1 LEARFVSNAAFVFL
15 DWSQRMEL
23 RHLRYFCAVA
33 DWNGF
38 NRAARAL
45 HTSQSSISAQIRDLE
60 QEIGVKLLNRTQSQV
75 TLTVAGKRFL
85 EESRKVVAAA
95 DRAVNIAQRTA
106 RGEIGSLTIGFLIWG
121 TEAFFPG
128 VIRDF
133 RKLHPDVQLSLMEML
148 SRAQPEALLNGSID
162 IGFTRPL
169 EPPYDAQLRSELLYT
184 DPVVAVL
191 PADHRL
197 AGGPLRLH
205 DLANERFVVCDRNI
219 APAFFDKF
227 TSLCA
232 QAGFS
237 PNIVQTSNLVSSVLT
252 LVEAGEG
259 VTLLPSGLKHNRS
272 DISFCPLIDPGGGI
286 DLVMAWSPKREG
298 ETHKSF
304 LDFMRSKKKFIRSSL
319 KIG

>member
-1 LEARFVSNAAFVFL
+1 
-15 DWSQRMEL
+15 MEL

-75 TLTVAGKRFL
+75 TLTMAGESFL

-95 DRAVNIAQRTA
+95 DRAVDIAQRTA
-106 RGEIGSLTIGFLIWG
+106 RGEIGLLTIGFLIWG
-121 TEAFFPG
+121 TGAFFPG
-128 VIRDF
+128 IIRGF
-133 RKLHPDVQLSLMEML
+133 RQLHPGVQLSVMEML
-148 SRAQPEALLNGSID
+148 SHAQPQALLNGSLD

-169 EPPYDAQLRSELLYT
+169 EPPYDSQLRSELLYT

-191 PADHRL
+191 PADHPM
-197 AGGPLRLH
+197 AGAPLRLH
-205 DLANERFVVCDRNI
+205 DLANERFVVCDRNS
-219 APAFFDKF
+219 APSFFDKI

-237 PNIVQTSNLVSSVLT
+237 PNIVRTSNLVSSVLT

-259 VTLLPSGLKHNRS
+259 ITLLPSGLQHSRFS
-272 DISFCPLIDPGGGI
+272 DLSFCPITDPACGI

-298 ETHKSF
+298 GTHKSF
-304 LDFMRSKKKFIRSSL
+304 LDFIRSKKKFIRSSL
-319 KIG
+319 NTG

>member
-1 LEARFVSNAAFVFL
+1 
-15 DWSQRMEL
+15 M
-23 RHLRYFCAVA
+23 
-33 DWNGF
+33 
-38 NRAARAL
+38 
-45 HTSQSSISAQIRDLE
+45 
-60 QEIGVKLLNRTQSQV
+60 
-75 TLTVAGKRFL
+75 
-85 EESRKVVAAA
+85 
-95 DRAVNIAQRTA
+95 
-106 RGEIGSLTIGFLIWG
+106 
-121 TEAFFPG
+121 
-128 VIRDF
+128 
-133 RKLHPDVQLSLMEML
+133 
-148 SRAQPEALLNGSID
+148 
-162 IGFTRPL
+162 RPL
-169 EPPYDAQLRSELLYT
+169 EPPYDSQLRSELLYT
-184 DPVVAVL
+184 DLVVAVL

-219 APAFFDKF
+219 APTFFDKI

-259 VTLLPSGLKHNRS
+259 VTLLPSGLQHRRFS
-272 DISFCPLIDPGGGI
+272 DLSFCPLIDPGGGI

>member
-1 LEARFVSNAAFVFL
+1 
-15 DWSQRMEL
+15 MEL

-60 QEIGVKLLNRTQSQV
+60 QEIGVKLLNRTQSHV
-75 TLTVAGKRFL
+75 TLTEAGKRFL

-95 DRAVNIAQRTA
+95 DRAVDIAQRTA

-121 TEAFFPG
+121 TGAFFPG
-128 VIRDF
+128 IIRGF
-133 RKLHPDVQLSLMEML
+133 RKLHPGVQLSVMEML

-162 IGFTRPL
+162 IGFMRPL
-169 EPPYDAQLRSELLYT
+169 EPPYDSQLRSELLYT

-205 DLANERFVVCDRNI
+205 DLADERFVICDRDI
-219 APAFFDKF
+219 APTFFDKV

-232 QAGFS
+232 QVGFS
-237 PNIVQTSNLVSSVLT
+237 PKIVQTSNLVSSVLT

-259 VTLLPSGLKHNRS
+259 ITLLPSGLQHSRFS
-272 DISFCPLIDPGGGI
+272 DLSFCPLIDPVGGI
-286 DLVMAWSPKREG
+286 DLVMAWSPNREG
-298 ETHKSF
+298 EIQKSF
-304 LDFMRSKKKFIRSSL
+304 LDFMRSKKKVIRSSVN
-319 KIG
+319 IG

>member
-1 LEARFVSNAAFVFL
+1 
-15 DWSQRMEL
+15 MEL

-75 TLTVAGKRFL
+75 TLTIAGESFL

-95 DRAVNIAQRTA
+95 DRAVDIAQRTA
-106 RGEIGSLTIGFLIWG
+106 RGEIGLLTIGFLIWG
-121 TEAFFPG
+121 TGAFFPG
-128 VIRDF
+128 IIRGF
-133 RKLHPDVQLSLMEML
+133 RQLHPGVQLSVMEML
-148 SRAQPEALLNGSID
+148 SHAQPQALLNGSLD

-169 EPPYDAQLRSELLYT
+169 EPPYDSQLRSELLYT

-191 PADHRL
+191 PADHPL
-197 AGGPLRLH
+197 AGAPLRLH
-205 DLANERFVVCDRNI
+205 DLANERFVVCDRNS
-219 APAFFDKF
+219 APSFFDKI

-237 PNIVQTSNLVSSVLT
+237 PNIVRTSNLVSSVLT

-259 VTLLPSGLKHNRS
+259 VTLLPSGLQHSRFS
-272 DISFCPLIDPGGGI
+272 DLSFCPITDPACGI

-298 ETHKSF
+298 GTHKSF
-304 LDFMRSKKKFIRSSL
+304 LDFIRSKKKFIRSSL
-319 KIG
+319 NTG

>member
-1 LEARFVSNAAFVFL
+1 
-15 DWSQRMEL
+15 
-23 RHLRYFCAVA
+23 
-33 DWNGF
+33 
-38 NRAARAL
+38 
-45 HTSQSSISAQIRDLE
+45 
-60 QEIGVKLLNRTQSQV
+60 
-75 TLTVAGKRFL
+75 
-85 EESRKVVAAA
+85 
-95 DRAVNIAQRTA
+95 
-106 RGEIGSLTIGFLIWG
+106 
-121 TEAFFPG
+121 
-128 VIRDF
+128 
-133 RKLHPDVQLSLMEML
+133 MEML

-162 IGFTRPL
+162 IGFMRPL
-169 EPPYDAQLRSELLYT
+169 EPPYDSQLRAELLYT
-184 DPVVAVL
+184 DLVVAVL

-219 APAFFDKF
+219 APTFFDKI

-259 VTLLPSGLKHNRS
+259 VTLLPSGLQHRRFS
-272 DISFCPLIDPGGGI
+272 DLSFCPLIDPGGGI

>member
-1 LEARFVSNAAFVFL
+1 
-15 DWSQRMEL
+15 MEL

-75 TLTVAGKRFL
+75 TLTSAGERFL

-95 DRAVNIAQRTA
+95 DRAVDIAQRTA
-106 RGEIGSLTIGFLIWG
+106 RGEIGKLTIGFLIWG
-121 TEAFFPG
+121 TGAFFPG
-128 VIRDF
+128 IIRGF
-133 RKLHPDVQLSLMEML
+133 RQLHPGVQLSVMEML

-162 IGFTRPL
+162 VGFMRPP
-169 EPPYDAQLRSELLYT
+169 EPPYESRLHSELLYT

-197 AGGPLRLH
+197 AGGPLRLQELV
-205 DLANERFVVCDRNI
+205 DERFVVCDRDI
-219 APAFFDKF
+219 APTFFDKI

-237 PNIVQTSNLVSSVLT
+237 PKIVQTSNLVSSVLT

-259 VTLLPSGLKHNRS
+259 VTLLPSSLQHGRFKDL
-272 DISFCPLIDPGGGI
+272 SFCQLIEPAGGI
-286 DLVMAWSPKREG
+286 KLVMAWSPKREG
-298 ETHKSF
+298 EIQKSF
-304 LDFMRSKKKFIRSSL
+304 LEFMRGKKKFIRSSL
-319 KIG
+319 KIE

>member
-1 LEARFVSNAAFVFL
+1 
-15 DWSQRMEL
+15 MEL

-60 QEIGVKLLNRTQSQV
+60 REIGVKLLNRTQSHV
-75 TLTVAGKRFL
+75 TLTEAGKRFL
-85 EESRKVVAAA
+85 EDSRKVVAAA
-95 DRAVNIAQRTA
+95 DRAVEIAQRTA
-106 RGEIGSLTIGFLIWG
+106 RGEVGSLTIGFLIFG
-121 TEAFFPG
+121 TGTFFPEI
-128 VIRDF
+128 IRGF
-133 RKLHPDVQLSLMEML
+133 RQLHPDVQLSVMEML

-162 IGFTRPL
+162 IGFMWSL
-169 EPPYDAQLRSELLYT
+169 EPPYDSQLRSELLYT

-197 AGGPLRLH
+197 AGEPLRLQ

-219 APAFFDKF
+219 APTLFDKI

-232 QAGFS
+232 QAGFL
-237 PNIVQTSNLVSSVLT
+237 PNIAQTSNLASSVLT

-259 VTLLPSGLKHNRS
+259 VTLLPSGLHHNRLS
-272 DISFCPLIDPGGGI
+272 DLSFCPLIDPAGSL

>member
-1 LEARFVSNAAFVFL
+1 
-15 DWSQRMEL
+15 MEL
-23 RHLRYFCAVA
+23 RHLHYFCAVA

-60 QEIGVKLLNRTQSQV
+60 QEIGVKLLNRTQSHV
-75 TLTVAGKRFL
+75 TLTEAGKRFL

-95 DRAVNIAQRTA
+95 DRAVDIAQRTA

-121 TEAFFPG
+121 TGTFFPG
-128 VIRDF
+128 IIRGF
-133 RKLHPDVQLSLMEML
+133 RKLHPGVHLSVMEML

-162 IGFTRPL
+162 IGFMRPL
-169 EPPYDAQLRSELLYT
+169 EPPYDSQLRSELLYT

-205 DLANERFVVCDRNI
+205 DLADERFVICDRDI
-219 APAFFDKF
+219 APTFFDKV

-232 QAGFS
+232 QVGFS
-237 PNIVQTSNLVSSVLT
+237 PKIVQTSNLVSSVLT

-259 VTLLPSGLKHNRS
+259 ITLLPSGLQHSRFS
-272 DISFCPLIDPGGGI
+272 DLSFCPLIDPGGGI
-286 DLVMAWSPKREG
+286 DLVMAWSPNREG
-298 ETHKSF
+298 EIQKSF
-304 LDFMRSKKKFIRSSL
+304 LDFMRSKKKVIRSSVN
-319 KIG
+319 IG